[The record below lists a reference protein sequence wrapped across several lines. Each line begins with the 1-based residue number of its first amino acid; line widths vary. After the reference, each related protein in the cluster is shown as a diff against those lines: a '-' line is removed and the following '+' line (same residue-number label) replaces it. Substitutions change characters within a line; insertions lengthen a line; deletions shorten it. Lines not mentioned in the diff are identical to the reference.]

1 VKRDQGGDD
10 HGREEHTLSMTSR
23 ERVLA
28 AINRREPDRVP
39 LDLGGTGATGIHVS
53 AYARLRQALGLG
65 NEDPK
70 VGDVWQMLAWVE
82 DPVVEKLGVDV
93 LAVRPLNQ
101 PFGLR
106 NDRWR
111 PWQLDD
117 GTPVQMPANFAPV
130 AEADGSL
137 CLYSNDEL
145 VAKKAPTGVYFDRM
159 IEFKVYDPLPPVESF
174 EIPLFTV
181 EDLAWRRQW
190 AETLRRET
198 DKALIGEFGMIL
210 GRWGSY
216 QEWMYTIGSNPNYVR
231 EFYDRKIEIMLAN
244 VRCYAQAVGGN
255 IDIFA
260 LGEDFG
266 TQKGLMISPRMF
278 REIVAPYY
286 KRLFDW
292 VHQNTSWKVHFH
304 CCGGIYPIIDTLIDC
319 GVDILNP
326 VQTSAV
332 GMEPEKLKREFGD
345 RLVFWGGGI
354 ETQSVFPY
362 GALDEVRAQVRERI
376 RIFGPGGGFVF
387 CPIHNIQ
394 ADVSTDQILAMYE
407 ALCEYGTYSVC

>member
-1 VKRDQGGDD
+1 M
-10 HGREEHTLSMTSR
+10 SMTSR

-28 AINRREPDRVP
+28 AISHQEPDRVP
-39 LDLGGTGATGIHVS
+39 LDLGGTSATGIHVG
-53 AYARLRQALGLG
+53 AYVRLRRALGLEG
-65 NEDPK
+65 DAPK

-82 DPVVEKLGVDV
+82 DPVVAKLGVDV
-93 LAVRPLNQ
+93 LTVRPLHQ

-106 NDRWR
+106 NDAWR
-111 PWQLDD
+111 PWCTDD

-130 AEADGSL
+130 DDADGGLSL
-137 CLYSNDEL
+137 YADGEL
-145 VAKKAPTGVYFDRM
+145 VARKAPTGIYFDRM
-159 IEFKVYDPLPPVESF
+159 IEFKVYDPLPPVETF
-174 EIPLFTV
+174 KIPLFTD
-181 EDLAWRRQW
+181 EDLAWRRSW

-216 QEWMYTIGSNPNYVR
+216 QEWMYTIGSDPGYVR
-231 EFYDRKIEIMLAN
+231 VFYERKIEIMLAN
-244 VRCYAQAVGGN
+244 MQLYAEAVGDN
-255 IDIFA
+255 IDIVGV
-260 LGEDFG
+260 GEDFG

-292 VHQNTSWKVHFH
+292 VHQNTSWKVFFH
-304 CCGGIYPIIDTLIDC
+304 CCGGIYPIIGTLIDC

-326 VQTSAV
+326 VQTSAA
-332 GMEPEKLKREFGD
+332 GMDPARLKREFGD

-354 ETQSVFPY
+354 ETQSVLPF
-362 GALDEVRAQVRERI
+362 GTTDEIRDQVWERI
-376 RIFGPGGGFVF
+376 RVFRPGGGFVF

-394 ADVSTDQILAMYE
+394 ADVSTDRMLAMYE
-407 ALCEYGTYSVC
+407 AVREYGTYPM